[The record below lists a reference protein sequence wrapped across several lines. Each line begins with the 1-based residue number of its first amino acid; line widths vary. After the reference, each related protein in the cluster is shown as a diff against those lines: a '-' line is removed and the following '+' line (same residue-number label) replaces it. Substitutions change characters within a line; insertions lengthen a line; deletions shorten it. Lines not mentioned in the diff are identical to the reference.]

1 MGARDLLAEL
11 ACLGVTVTADGD
23 RLLIRPASKLTD
35 ELRAALRAHKAE
47 LLAAAAASPIAPL
60 TAIAHQLPIGPREVL
75 DCLLS
80 VYPRAGGLKARDLA
94 EASRLPIGVVL
105 GALDLLHGAGLV
117 VRWKGFWSP
126 ANALRRELATA
137 DRSASERLN
146 PQNLKD
152 QHHDP
157 H

>member
-47 LLAAAAASPIAPL
+47 LLATASTRPIAPL
-60 TAIAHQLPIGPREVL
+60 SAIAHQLPIGPREVL

-80 VYPRAGGLKARDLA
+80 VYPHAGGLKARDLA

-126 ANALRRELATA
+126 ANALRRELAAA
-137 DRSASERLN
+137 DRAVSERDNL
-146 PQNLKD
+146 QTLKD

>member
-11 ACLGVTVTADGD
+11 AGLGVTVTGDGD

-47 LLAAAAASPIAPL
+47 LLATASTPPIAPL
-60 TAIAHQLPIGPREVL
+60 TAIGHQLPIGPREML

-80 VYPRAGGLKARDLA
+80 VYPQAGGLKARDLA

-117 VRWKGFWSP
+117 VRWKGYWSP
-126 ANALRRELATA
+126 ANALRRELAA
-137 DRSASERLN
+137 AERLN
-146 PQNLKD
+146 PQTLKD
-152 QHHDP
+152 QHHDS